1 MFLIFTVFPF
11 YVVAFVSNGNKLTE
25 NYYAGLYQLRV
36 MLRSL
41 ASRPEAGTYAYC
53 TLAYWTIL
61 TEIWTVIIPAYLP
74 FLCPIAVQ
82 MYFEFSLENIAKLYV
97 LFDIVFK
104 NISQYGLDFAM
115 FLLCLKADTQKAT
128 TVMVLGKRAALEC
141 RSAMFLYLWT
151 LWLFMFLMGVM
162 MKWKLTFLYL
172 WIVPTLWLIY
182 CAFFQGYSYCFAG
195 QAVCPP
201 HTGPLVRC
209 IQVLTTGTILLG
221 FVWMRA
227 CFLFPCLCAPTVPG
241 WLFFPPD
248 HPPPSP
254 LKGDIDW
261 AAFSY
266 LLGLAARGFPQP
278 EDCVWEPPAG

>member
-1 MFLIFTVFPF
+1 M
-11 YVVAFVSNGNKLTE
+11 
-25 NYYAGLYQLRV
+25 
-36 MLRSL
+36 
-41 ASRPEAGTYAYC
+41 
-53 TLAYWTIL
+53 
-61 TEIWTVIIPAYLP
+61 
-74 FLCPIAVQ
+74 
-82 MYFEFSLENIAKLYV
+82 

-115 FLLCLKADTQKAT
+115 FLLCLKADTQDATKA
-128 TVMVLGKRAALEC
+128 MVLGKRAALEC

-248 HPPPSP
+248 NPPPSP

-261 AAFSY
+261 DAFSY

>member
-1 MFLIFTVFPF
+1 
-11 YVVAFVSNGNKLTE
+11 
-25 NYYAGLYQLRV
+25 
-36 MLRSL
+36 
-41 ASRPEAGTYAYC
+41 
-53 TLAYWTIL
+53 
-61 TEIWTVIIPAYLP
+61 
-74 FLCPIAVQ
+74 
-82 MYFEFSLENIAKLYV
+82 MYFEFSLDNIAKLYV

-115 FLLCLKADTQKAT
+115 FLLCLKADTQDAT

-195 QAVCPP
+195 QAVCPQ

-209 IQVLTTGTILLG
+209 IQVLTTH
-221 FVWMRA
+221 R
-227 CFLFPCLCAPTVPG
+227 LC
-241 WLFFPPD
+241 
-248 HPPPSP
+248 HRRSKPPPKSSATVVRSP
-254 LKGDIDW
+254 GGD
-261 AAFSY
+261 
-266 LLGLAARGFPQP
+266 RGRRGSRLERATWPHRFR
-278 EDCVWEPPAG
+278 